1 MAQGLLGMLE
11 FNQRNKFWRKFL
23 TASVI
28 NWVMMTHKSS
38 HDDSNDWWLM
48 RMTELM
54 QRMTQTN
61 FGVILT
67 LFAKVIDHL
76 RQSTKEKQQQ
86 QQQNSPL
93 LLGRRRSFGSRASK
107 NAAENKHG
115 FLITVG
121 HAPNICLSCIFFLF
135 KNPSLTNRRA
145 KLNCNWESSALKC
158 LSWQNLK
165 NIGIQ
170 RMERYL
176 DKWQP

>member
-1 MAQGLLGMLE
+1 MTEISSHNDSMARELLGMLE

-38 HDDSNDWWLM
+38 HDDSNDWWLR

-86 QQQNSPL
+86 QQQQQKQQQQQNSPL

-107 NAAENKHG
+107 KLVWKWTIQKLKIFSKNWLLNYILENN
-115 FLITVG
+115 F
-121 HAPNICLSCIFFLF
+121 C
-135 KNPSLTNRRA
+135 
-145 KLNCNWESSALKC
+145 
-158 LSWQNLK
+158 
-165 NIGIQ
+165 
-170 RMERYL
+170 
-176 DKWQP
+176 